1 MKQTRIDI
9 QTDHKHYQLV
19 SKALNYLMAG
29 QDAQPTL
36 SEIASALNISQFHFQ
51 RLFSDW
57 AGVSPKQFL
66 SYLTKEN
73 AKHLLRET
81 SILETSLNQG
91 LSGPSRLHDLFVTYE
106 SMTPGEY
113 KHFGKGVTIYY
124 GVHSC
129 LLGFCFIAVTKRGLC
144 KLAFFDQP
152 MQCDDLL
159 KELQQE
165 WAHAEIISDSQQT
178 EAIYQQIFLQENNAD
193 KPVHLLLKGSP
204 FRLQVWQAL
213 LAIPSGKLVTY
224 RKVAEHMD
232 KPLAVRAVASAIA
245 NNPIAMLIPCHRVI
259 RSSGALNQYRWGA
272 ERKAAMI
279 ALEQTRFAEK

>member
-1 MKQTRIDI
+1 MTQIRFDI
-9 QTDHKHYQLV
+9 QSDHRHYQLV
-19 SKALNYLMAG
+19 SKALNYLITG
-29 QDAQPTL
+29 HDAQPSL
-36 SEIASALNISQFHFQ
+36 AEIAESLGISQFHFQ
-51 RLFSDW
+51 RIFSEW

-81 SILETSLNQG
+81 SVLEASLDQG

-113 KHFGKGVTIYY
+113 KHFGEGVTIYY

-152 MQCDDLL
+152 IQGDDIL

-165 WAHAEIISDSQQT
+165 WAHAEIVPDSQQT
-178 EAIYQQIFLQENNAD
+178 EAIYQQIFIQDNKTD
-193 KPVHLLLKGSP
+193 KPVHLLLKGTP

-213 LAIPSGKLVTY
+213 LGIPSGRLVTY
-224 RKVAEHMD
+224 RTVAEFMD

-272 ERKAAMI
+272 ERKAAII
-279 ALEQTRFAEK
+279 ALEQAKHVEK